1 METANDVISFGSCC
15 TIGSTKWSKVDVFY
29 RAKNIL
35 FLIKTNKSVEGLF
48 LGPKRTYDDFR
59 KQILP
64 DLLPL
69 FDSLREFCLS
79 LGTNVVEDV
88 RAHRIV
94 FGKSLSF
101 RWFADLEPDQQTI
114 IVKIQRDRKEPFRIA
129 SIKPNEN
136 PDELKKQILDAYN
149 TIH

>member
-1 METANDVISFGSCC
+1 M
-15 TIGSTKWSKVDVFY
+15 
-29 RAKNIL
+29 
-35 FLIKTNKSVEGLF
+35 EGLF